1 MENTALINKRTLYAA
16 LTIFTAGIL
25 LFLSG
30 IPGFVTPAA
39 GLSVPEKESDIP
51 RISPH
56 DLKGMLDNKE
66 TVLIVDVRPVSAFNT
81 QHIAGAI
88 SVPLAEVSS
97 RLDELPRDKSI
108 VFY

>member
-1 MENTALINKRTLYAA
+1 MDNK
-16 LTIFTAGIL
+16 IL
-25 LFLSG
+25 NHRGTVSGAIVILLAVILFLSG
-30 IPGFVTPAA
+30 TPAFVSTAA
-39 GLSVPEKESDIP
+39 GLSVPEKASEVP
-51 RISPH
+51 RISPQ